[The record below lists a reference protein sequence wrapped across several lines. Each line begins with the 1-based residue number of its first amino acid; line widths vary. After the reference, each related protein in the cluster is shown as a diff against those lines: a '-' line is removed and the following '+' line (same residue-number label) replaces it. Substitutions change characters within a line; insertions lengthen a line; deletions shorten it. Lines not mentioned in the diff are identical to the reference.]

1 MTKAT
6 SSAKVKQPVPKHS
19 EDNNRPNKTTS
30 NQIRSRATINRLK
43 LYRKKAYQ
51 YDKKGKRIP
60 GAGDNTSNIPQPGA
74 GRTAPNRRWF
84 GNTRVVDQQQLEKF
98 RESIQNVRQDPFSVI
113 VKQKK
118 LPLGLV
124 DFDNTA
130 GDKDGSR
137 LSLLRIEPFEEV
149 FSEKKW
155 RKRPRIGDYSDL
167 QEYYEAAKKSRDKF
181 EASMGEE
188 EPIVHSSAEMIANGK
203 EESQVVFDRN
213 HALDKG
219 QSKRIWGE
227 LFKVIDSS
235 DVLLEVLDARN
246 PLGTRISYVEKFIQ
260 RECPHK
266 HVVLLLNKC
275 DLIPSFITKHWIRYL
290 SKDYPTVAF
299 RATMQKSFGKS
310 TLIGLLR
317 QFANLHSDKKS
328 ISVGIIGYPNVGKS
342 SIINTLRGKKVV
354 NVAPVPGETKVWQY
368 VTLFRRVYL
377 IDCPGIVHEA
387 SAPDDA
393 ELVLRGVVRTESLR
407 DEAADYIPLLLQ
419 RVKKQH
425 LKKTYGILDWTD
437 ANDFL
442 EQMARKT
449 GKLLKGGEPDLNTIA
464 KMILNDYLRGK
475 IPWFVAPPDYRSN
488 IEQADSAFKDNL
500 IDDTDISIEEDKE
513 QEESKDDVATVSKG
527 SDTEETVNT
536 IPLYMEE
543 YSSWVE

>member
-1 MTKAT
+1 MTKAS
-6 SSAKVKQPVPKHS
+6 SSAKVKQLIPKHS
-19 EDNNRPNKTTS
+19 DDKNRQNKTTS
-30 NQIRSRATINRLK
+30 SQVRSRATVNRLK

-51 YDKKGKRIP
+51 YDKKGRRIS
-60 GAGDNTSNIPQPGA
+60 GAGDYTSNIPEPGA

-84 GNTRVVDQQQLEKF
+84 GNTRIVDQQQLEKF

-113 VKQKK
+113 IKQKK

-130 GDKDGSR
+130 SEKDGSR

-155 RKRPRIGDYSDL
+155 RKRPRIGDFCDLKEYSETAKKLRDK
-167 QEYYEAAKKSRDKF
+167 YEASI
-181 EASMGEE
+181 GEE
-188 EPIVHSSAEMIANGK
+188 EPVLHSIAENSTNGK
-203 EESQVVFDRN
+203 EDSQVIFERN

-235 DVLLEVLDARN
+235 DVLLEVLDARD
-246 PLGTRISYVEKFIQ
+246 PLGTRISYVEKYIQ

-275 DLIPSFITKHWIRYL
+275 DLIPSSVTRHWIRYL
-290 SKDYPTVAF
+290 STEYPTVAF
-299 RATMQKSFGKS
+299 RATLQKSFGKS

-328 ISVGIIGYPNVGKS
+328 ISVGIVGYPNVGKS

-407 DEAADYIPLLLQ
+407 DEAADYIPLLLE

-442 EQMARKT
+442 EQMAKKT
-449 GKLLKGGEPDLNTIA
+449 GKLRKGGEPDLNTSA

-475 IPWFVAPPDYRSN
+475 IPWFIAPPDYCTN
-488 IEQADSAFKDNL
+488 MEQEDSTSKGNS
-500 IDDTDISIEEDKE
+500 IDDTEVSLLEEKE
-513 QEESKDDVATVSKG
+513 EEASKDVVTDVKESTP
-527 SDTEETVNT
+527 EENN
-536 IPLYMEE
+536 ISLNMEE
-543 YSSWVE
+543 YSTWVE